1 MKGNII
7 PHMMQGDSFSDR
19 KSLSLQAL
27 ANKSCWV
34 CYSGAPKGDGDIDKA
49 PLNPRTGGPAS
60 SIAPQTWGTRG
71 AAEKRV
77 QRLRKPDHSPG
88 VGIVLGDLGDG
99 LCLAGVDLDGC
110 LHGGQL
116 EPWAQ
121 EIRDRLDSYTEVSP
135 SGRGAKVFFLIEASD
150 LPTIRK
156 ATGTQHKKPWMA
168 RDHYGVE
175 LHLSNAYYTM
185 TGNEYQPDPDL
196 DLIGFPG
203 PLRVVPLADLLWLI
217 RDAGPAFLEAAGG
230 SGKSRDESGSGV
242 LFRLAQKV
250 KADGGTEDDL
260 REAVANHPEAAA
272 HVVEKGG
279 ARAITRAWGRAQPP
293 GGPRRTFDHPDI
305 MAALDGL
312 DDEARALIADPM
324 DGLGPLL
331 MRAGRP
337 VSNLHNAICILGRDV
352 ESILPGLRHNLM
364 NGRDEWTGGEVTD
377 TDLALVRVALEQ
389 RGLETISKELVN
401 EAVAAVARHRQFHPI
416 RDYLHGLRHDGTA
429 RLDSWLI
436 RHAGAE
442 DSPYTRAV
450 GRAFLISMVARVMQ
464 PGCKVDTTLAL
475 VGPQGIGKSTLCR
488 VLAGDANFSDSMPSI
503 TGRNSDR
510 DTRAHLR
517 GIWLAEIAEMAA
529 TRRSESEDLKSFM
542 TASTD
547 RIRLPYGRREI
558 EIPRQCVFIGTTND
572 DQFLT
577 DPTGNRRYWPVTC
590 GEKIDTEALAA
601 ERDQLFAEALA
612 AYRAGERWWF
622 DPEFEAQHVRPV
634 QDAARSSDPWEDEI
648 LNWIQNPVWDF
659 DGEHPR
665 EEVTIHEILTDAL
678 GLPVERQS
686 MTAQKRA
693 GNALRKIG
701 WARAHTR
708 GGKVWRR
715 GESGK

>member
-1 MKGNII
+1 MDGNII
-7 PHMMQGDSFSDR
+7 PQTTQDNSCLKRDG
-19 KSLSLQAL
+19 LSLQAL
-27 ANKSCWV
+27 ADKALWV
-34 CYSGAPKGDGDIDKA
+34 SYSGAPKDDGSIDKA
-49 PLNPRTGGPAS
+49 PLNPRTGRLAS
-60 SIAPQTWGTRG
+60 STAPKTWGTRG
-71 AAEKRV
+71 AAEKRA
-77 QRLRKPDHSPG
+77 QRLRKPGNRPG
-88 VGIVLGDLGDG
+88 VGVVLGDLGNG
-99 LCLAGVDLDGC
+99 LCLAGGDLDGC

-116 EPWAQ
+116 ELWAQ

-135 SGRGAKVFFLIEASD
+135 SGRGAKVFFLIRASD
-150 LPTIRK
+150 LLTIRK
-156 ATGTQHKKPWMA
+156 ATGTKHKKGFMA
-168 RDHYGVE
+168 GDHYGVE
-175 LHLSNAYYTM
+175 LHWSNAYYTV
-185 TGNEYQPDPDL
+185 TGREYQADPDL
-196 DLIGFPG
+196 DLIGSPG

-217 RDAGPAFLEAAGG
+217 RDAGPAFLANAGG

-242 LFRLAQKV
+242 LFRLAQRI
-250 KADGGTEDDL
+250 KAKGGTEDDL
-260 REAVANHPEAAA
+260 REAVADHPEAAA
-272 HVVEKGG
+272 HVEKGG
-279 ARAITRAWGRAQPP
+279 ERAITRAWERSQPP

-324 DGLGPLL
+324 DGLGPLM

-364 NGRDEWTGGEVTD
+364 NGRDEWTGGGVTD
-377 TDLALVRVALEQ
+377 TDVALVRVALER
-389 RGLETISKELVN
+389 RGLETISKELVH

-416 RDYLHGLRHDGTA
+416 RDYLGGLRHDGTA
-429 RLDSWLI
+429 RLDTWLI

-488 VLAGDANFSDSMPSI
+488 VLAGDAYFSDSMPSI

-529 TRRSESEDLKSFM
+529 TRRSEAEDLKSFM

-590 GEKIDTEALAA
+590 GEKIDTEGLAA

-634 QDAARSSDPWEDEI
+634 QDAARAPDPWEDEI
-648 LNWIQNPVWDF
+648 LNWIQTPVRDF

-665 EEVTIHEILTDAL
+665 EEVTIQEILTDAL

-686 MTAQKRA
+686 MRAQKRA

-701 WARAHTR
+701 WERFHTR
-708 GGKVWRR
+708 GGKVWRI
-715 GESGK
+715 GESGT